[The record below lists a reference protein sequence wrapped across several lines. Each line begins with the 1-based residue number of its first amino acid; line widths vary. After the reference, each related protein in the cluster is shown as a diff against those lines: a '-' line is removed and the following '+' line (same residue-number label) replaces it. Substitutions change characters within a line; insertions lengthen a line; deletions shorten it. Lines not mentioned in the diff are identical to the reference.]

1 MAKLSQ
7 HGTRHSISLVDGA
20 FLDRRLGCLTAPPPP
35 SSPTSRAVDVIA
47 AVVGTAI
54 AGIVCGALHLGFAA
68 VGVAVCVAAAAGLW
82 QVLRPLRQ
90 AN

>member
-1 MAKLSQ
+1 
-7 HGTRHSISLVDGA
+7 
-20 FLDRRLGCLTAPPPP
+20 
-35 SSPTSRAVDVIA
+35 VIA
-47 AVVGTAI
+47 AVVGTGI
-54 AGIVCGALHLGFAA
+54 AGIVCGALHLRFAA

>member
-1 MAKLSQ
+1 VAAFRKLDAVAV
-7 HGTRHSISLVDGA
+7 LA
-20 FLDRRLGCLTAPPPP
+20 ARLLP
-35 SSPTSRAVDVIA
+35 
-47 AVVGTAI
+47 
-54 AGIVCGALHLGFAA
+54 ALFAA